1 MTITAT
7 RPQPQPQQR
16 SAGNARKLVLPA
28 LAVVAAGVIAMT
40 TGIPWTSASE
50 GTSGIRLQAQPD
62 QGAKLTITKL
72 EPGDSVTRNVTI
84 RNSGA
89 EESRL
94 SFEEAADPA
103 TFAGGELQLK
113 IEHDGRTVY
122 EGVFGAMNDVSQDVG
137 NLPPGGSSDFTFTVS
152 LPKDAP
158 FANQGEPAEA
168 TYSWVNSNVGTG

>member
-7 RPQPQPQQR
+7 PLQVHNL
-16 SAGNARKLVLPA
+16 SSARKFVLPA
-28 LAVVAAGVIAMT
+28 VAVVAVSVFAMT
-40 TGIPWTSASE
+40 AGIPWTSASG
-50 GTSGIRLQAQPD
+50 GTDGIRFQAQPD
-62 QGAKLTITKL
+62 QGAKLTISQL

-103 TFAGGELQLK
+103 TFAGGELQLT
-113 IEHDGRTVY
+113 ILHDGRTVY
-122 EGVFGAMNDVSQDVG
+122 SGQFGGMNDVSQDVG
-137 NLPPGGSSDFTFTVS
+137 NLPPGGSSQFTFTVS

-158 FANQGEPAEA
+158 FANQGGPAEA
-168 TYSWVNSNVGTG
+168 TYNWVNSNVEVG